1 MFEGITEKFKG
12 LFSRLAKEKQFSEK
26 NISEATQEVRKALLE
41 ADVNYS
47 VATNFVKRVEEKAL
61 GEKLIK
67 SVSPTQQFIKIV
79 YDELVVLMGTKEYDF
94 QLKGHLSVIMMCG
107 LQGSGKTTHCVKLA
121 NYFKNNKRKILIA
134 ACDLQRPAAIDQLKQ
149 LASNIEIEVF
159 SIDGEKRPKIVAKK
173 ALEKAKADLY
183 DLLIVD
189 TAGRLHIDDELMDEL
204 KEIKDVLNPQE
215 VIFVANS
222 TTGQDAVNTASDFNS
237 KIGITGSILTMLDG
251 DSRAG
256 AALSIREVT
265 NKPLMFE
272 GIGEKIEDLQ
282 VFNPESMADRI
293 LGRGDVINLVK
304 KAKMHIDEK
313 ESERLEKKLKK
324 ATFNYDDYLKQMKTI
339 KRMGSVKS
347 LLKMVPGFSAISDVN
362 MSDEGFKQ
370 MESIILSMTFDERFE
385 QVDVTHARRRRIAS
399 GSGNKLE
406 TVNRMIKSFKR
417 MKQLIKKMPKGGMMP
432 DMDKMKEQM
441 GRMQWP

>member
-12 LFSRLAKEKQFSEK
+12 LFSRLAKEKKFTEK
-26 NISEATQEVRKALLE
+26 NISEAAQEVRKALLE

-47 VATNFVKRVEEKAL
+47 VATDFVKRVEEKAL
-61 GEKLIK
+61 GEQLIK

-79 YDELVVLMGTKEYDF
+79 YDELVVLMGEKEYDF

-121 NYFKNNKRKILIA
+121 NHFKNNKRKILIA

-149 LASNIEIEVF
+149 LASTIEIEVF
-159 SIDGEKRPKIVAKK
+159 SIEGEKRPQIVAKK
-173 ALEKAKADLY
+173 ALEKAKTDLY

-204 KEIKDVLNPQE
+204 KEIKDILSPQE

-251 DSRAG
+251 DARAG

-293 LGRGDVINLVK
+293 LGRGDIINLVK
-304 KAKMHIDEK
+304 KAKQHIDDK
-313 ESERLEKKLKK
+313 ESEKLEKKLKK

-362 MSDEGFKQ
+362 MSDDGLKQ

-385 QVDVTHARRRRIAS
+385 QVDITHARRRRISS

-406 TVNRMIKSFKR
+406 TVNRLIKSFKR

-432 DMDKMKEQM
+432 DMQKMKDQM